1 MGKSMTDVGLV
12 WVVPKVNDLEY
23 PAGEPAEPIEVII
36 YGEPYLFEVETH
48 VLDNITYVILDS
60 RV

>member
-1 MGKSMTDVGLV
+1 MTDVGLV
-12 WVVPKVNDLEY
+12 WVVPKVNDLKY

-36 YGEPYLFEVETH
+36 YGKPYLFEVETH